1 MTITEVSEKLKI
13 SADTLRY
20 YERIGLIPAVPRN
33 KSGIRD
39 YDDKSLYWINF
50 VRCMRKSGLKIE
62 KLIEY
67 VTLFQKG
74 EDTAEIRKALLI
86 EQKKDILSKIEELNE
101 NLKYLNIK
109 IDRYEDTTKKMEEK
123 LK

>member
-1 MTITEVSEKLKI
+1 MTIAEVSEKLKI

-20 YERIGLIPAVPRN
+20 YERIGLIPPVPRN

-74 EDTAEIRKALLI
+74 DETAEIRKALLI
-86 EQKKDILSKIEELNE
+86 EQKKDILLKIEELNE

-109 IDRYEDTTKKMEEK
+109 INRYEEVTTKMEEK

>member
-1 MTITEVSEKLKI
+1 MTIAEVSEKLKI

-20 YERIGLIPAVPRN
+20 YERIGLIPPVPRN

-74 EDTAEIRKALLI
+74 DETAEIRKTLLI

-109 IDRYEDTTKKMEEK
+109 INRYEEVTTKMEEK

>member
-1 MTITEVSEKLKI
+1 MTIAEVSEKLKI

-20 YERIGLIPAVPRN
+20 YERIGLITPVPRN
-33 KSGIRD
+33 KNGIRD

-74 EDTAEIRKALLI
+74 NETADIRKALLI

-109 IDRYEDTTKKMEEK
+109 INRYEEVTTKMEEK